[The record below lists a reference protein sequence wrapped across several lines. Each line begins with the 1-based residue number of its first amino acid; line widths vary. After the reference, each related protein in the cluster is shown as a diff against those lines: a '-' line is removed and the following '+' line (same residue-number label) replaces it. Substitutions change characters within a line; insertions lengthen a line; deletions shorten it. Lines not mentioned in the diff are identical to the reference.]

1 MNLLSVPLESVR
13 SSNYANL
20 LEKAFTNETVLFVIR
35 VYFGRD
41 ATIKVDSLWEPSY
54 QESPVMYIVYIVAN
68 KHMSIKEINRAFKDL
83 KDNILQ
89 GVVLPPNVLIVPVSF
104 YKEFVNETS
113 PDEESCTIEN
123 T

>member
-20 LEKAFTNETVLFVIR
+20 LEKAFTNETVLFVTR

-41 ATIKVDSLWEPSY
+41 ATIKIDSLWEPSY

-68 KHMSIKEINRAFKDL
+68 KHMSIKEINRALKDL
-83 KDNILQ
+83 KDSILQ
-89 GVVLPPNVLIVPVSF
+89 GVVLPPNVLIIPVSF

-113 PDEESCTIEN
+113 PDEEPCTIEN

>member
-20 LEKAFTNETVLFVIR
+20 LEKAFTNETVLFVTR

-41 ATIKVDSLWEPSY
+41 ATIKIDSLWEPSY

-113 PDEESCTIEN
+113 PNEESCTIEN